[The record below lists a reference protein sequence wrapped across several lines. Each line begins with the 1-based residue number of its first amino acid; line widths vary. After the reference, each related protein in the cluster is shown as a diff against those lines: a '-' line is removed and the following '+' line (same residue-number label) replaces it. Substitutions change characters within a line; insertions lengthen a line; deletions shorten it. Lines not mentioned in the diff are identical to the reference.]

1 MLNED
6 DLDNILNESLVDDH
20 WQPDDEDE
28 HEELVNSDPEADQIP
43 FISETATRAL
53 SRALPHSL
61 H

>member
-6 DLDNILNESLVDDH
+6 DLDNILNESLVEDWH
-20 WQPDDEDE
+20 PDNEED

-53 SRALPHSL
+53 SRALPHTL